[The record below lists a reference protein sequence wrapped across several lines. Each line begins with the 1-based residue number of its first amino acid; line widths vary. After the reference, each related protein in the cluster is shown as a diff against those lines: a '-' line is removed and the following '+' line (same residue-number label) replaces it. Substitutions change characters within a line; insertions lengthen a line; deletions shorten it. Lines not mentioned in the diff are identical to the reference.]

1 MGGELVGEGKE
12 VTQFIY
18 GGGFLDIPFKVD
30 RRKDI
35 PIVMILYF
43 PIIIRWFNPKQCLYT
58 SLSRWLFL
66 ALRLL
71 GFNPMMLVIPV
82 ENNTSHHSTWVCLGG
97 FAFVTLNI
105 VVENIQ

>member
-18 GGGFLDIPFKVD
+18 GVGFLDIPFKVD

-43 PIIIRWFNPKQCLYT
+43 PIIIRWFNPKQC
-58 SLSRWLFL
+58 
-66 ALRLL
+66 
-71 GFNPMMLVIPV
+71 
-82 ENNTSHHSTWVCLGG
+82 
-97 FAFVTLNI
+97 
-105 VVENIQ
+105 